1 MKESELASL
10 RGAVRDGVAAIENLA
25 NVLASR
31 RVGPRVIERAL
42 PEVRGGCLA
51 LCTGALEQLR
61 AALPE
66 ILVGDVEGID
76 ATNEMLDH
84 AGLRVAELA
93 AELGRRESDSLDA
106 RERLAL
112 DALVRGISAELAGL
126 VRLVDLLGT
135 VTNPRTTALE
145 LSDLLSQKRT
155 LKGAPS
161 TPITV
166 SVDLGT
172 QPTLLGDA
180 YVVLDLLIFA
190 LAIAARTGIVNP
202 YLGVSVTDD
211 AHLVIVVGPP
221 RTSSRRR
228 SRSGS
233 SRCRCATRF
242 ATRARESSSPP
253 RAVPGSWSPA
263 TRWPSGSP
271 SSSDGVSFA
280 VIDGGDGSGLA
291 PPVEDR
297 RSVRGSRPAGVARAR
312 ARGVRDDRRARS
324 R

>member
-42 PEVRGGCLA
+42 PEVRAGCLV
-51 LCTGALEQLR
+51 LTGALEQLR

-66 ILVGDVEGID
+66 ILVGDANGID
-76 ATNEMLDH
+76 ASNEMLEH

-93 AELGRRESDSLDA
+93 ADLERRESDPLDA

-112 DALVRGISAELAGL
+112 DALARGISAELAGL
-126 VRLVDLLGT
+126 VRVVDLLGT
-135 VTNPRTTALE
+135 VSNPRTTALE
-145 LSDLLSQKRT
+145 LRDLLSQKRP

-190 LAIAARTGIVNP
+190 LAVSARSGIVNP
-202 YLGVSVTDD
+202 FLGVSVTED
-211 AHLVIVVGPP
+211 AHIVIVVGRPP
-221 RTSSRRR
+221 DKL
-228 SRSGS
+228 
-233 SRCRCATRF
+233 
-242 ATRARESSSPP
+242 
-253 RAVPGSWSPA
+253 PA
-263 TRWPSGSP
+263 TVEKRVIEVPSRNP
-271 SSSDGVSFA
+271 LPRENEV
-280 VIDGGDGSGLA
+280 L
-291 PPVEDR
+291 
-297 RSVRGSRPAGVARAR
+297 VAA
-312 ARGVRDDRRARS
+312 ARRAGIKVTRDATTE
-324 R
+324 RITFVI